1 MSNIIPLPI
10 SRGSLASSN
19 VTEGE
24 GAYGNEE
31 RDDKLEK
38 EAEQSV
44 MDEFVDF
51 LLKKGD
57 KEEIRNF
64 QHCLSDFSRHKGH
77 IYDSQLER
85 IDKWQNREK
94 HRYDNMCDA
103 IQEILSEPKY
113 IVLRDLI
120 DVHDNKIEN

>member
-38 EAEQSV
+38 KAEQSV

-57 KEEIRNF
+57 KGMIENF
-64 QHCLSDFSRHKGH
+64 QHCLSDFSRHKEH
-77 IYDSQLER
+77 KFDSQLER
-85 IDKWQNREK
+85 IDKWQSREN
-94 HRYDNMCDA
+94 HRCNNLYDA
-103 IQEILSEPKY
+103 ILEILSEPNINILGDY
-113 IVLRDLI
+113 YNIQN
-120 DVHDNKIEN
+120 NKIEN

>member
-24 GAYGNEE
+24 GAYGNGE
-31 RDDKLEK
+31 RDDKLE
-38 EAEQSV
+38 EETEQSV

-57 KEEIRNF
+57 KDEITNF

-77 IYDSQLER
+77 AFDSQLER
-85 IDKWQNREK
+85 IDKWKSRAN
-94 HRYDNMCDA
+94 HRYDEFCDVL
-103 IQEILSEPKY
+103 ERILKEPKY
-113 IVLRDLI
+113 VVLRDLY
-120 DVHDNKIEN
+120 DVHNNKIEN

>member
-10 SRGSLASSN
+10 SRCSLASSN

-31 RDDKLEK
+31 RDDKLEM

-57 KEEIRNF
+57 KGMIANF
-64 QHCLSDFSRHKGH
+64 QHCLSDFSRHKEH
-77 IYDSQLER
+77 KFDSQLEK
-85 IDKWQNREK
+85 IDKWQSRDN
-94 HRYDNMCDA
+94 HRYDEFCDV
-103 IQEILSEPKY
+103 IEGILKEPKY
-113 IVLRDLI
+113 VVLRDLI